1 MVSELC
7 LQDLPRK
14 PKEGRN
20 RIPPM
25 VEIKLTYEGD
35 LHCSATHGP
44 SGNVLVT
51 DAPVDNNG
59 RGQAFSPTDL
69 VATALGACMAT
80 VIGIVAKRKEIAVE
94 GMKIAVRKHMSV
106 DPPRRISKL
115 EVDLEIPLP
124 ADHPDRKVIE
134 SAARGCP
141 VHHSIHPD
149 IEVVMNWTWSGALN
163 PA

>member
-1 MVSELC
+1 
-7 LQDLPRK
+7 
-14 PKEGRN
+14 
-20 RIPPM
+20 M

-35 LHCSATHGP
+35 LHCSAIHSP
-44 SGNVLVT
+44 SGNTLVT

-69 VATALGACMAT
+69 VATALASCMAT

-94 GMKIAVRKHMSV
+94 GMTVVARKFMSEGQ
-106 DPPRRISKL
+106 PRRISRL
-115 EVDLEIPLP
+115 ELDLNMPLP
-124 ADHPDRKVIE
+124 ASHPDRMILE

-149 IEVVMNWTWSGALN
+149 VEVVIKWQWQEG
-163 PA
+163 

>member
-1 MVSELC
+1 
-7 LQDLPRK
+7 
-14 PKEGRN
+14 
-20 RIPPM
+20 M
-25 VEIKLTYEGD
+25 VEIKLSYEGD
-35 LHCSATHGP
+35 LHCSAVHTP

-69 VATALGACMAT
+69 VATALASCMAT

-94 GMKIAVRKHMSV
+94 GMTVTVRKHMTT
-106 DPPRRISKL
+106 DLPRRISRL
-115 EVDLEIPLP
+115 ELDLHMPLP
-124 ADHPDRKVIE
+124 ADHPERKLLE

-149 IEVVMNWTWSGALN
+149 IDVVMNWNWL
-163 PA
+163 

>member
-1 MVSELC
+1 
-7 LQDLPRK
+7 
-14 PKEGRN
+14 
-20 RIPPM
+20 M
-25 VEIKLTYEGD
+25 VEIKLSYEGD
-35 LHCSATHGP
+35 LHCSAVHMP

-69 VATALGACMAT
+69 VATALASCMAT

-94 GMKIAVRKHMSV
+94 GMTVTVRKFMSL
-106 DPPRRISKL
+106 DQPRRISRL
-115 EVDLEIPLP
+115 ELDLHMPLP
-124 ADHPDRKVIE
+124 ADHPERKLLE

-149 IEVVMNWTWSGALN
+149 IEVVMNWNWR
-163 PA
+163 